1 MTTEPASSA
10 LSFTE
15 SDEISSHAE
24 SSTNRSRAVTRPLSA
39 SCAHEP
45 VPYCAGCGHDS
56 TRHRNGRC
64 WTGAMGEPL
73 ARTRSLIDCRCD
85 RFEEDQ

>member
-1 MTTEPASSA
+1 MKAEPTSSG
-10 LSFTE
+10 LSLTE
-15 SDEISSHAE
+15 SDEISSNAE

-45 VPYCAGCGHDS
+45 VPYCAGCGHDT

-73 ARTRSLIDCRCD
+73 ARTRSLIACNCT
-85 RFEEDQ
+85 ELETP